1 MAQPRGLRVRPSRP
15 PLALAVA
22 AVVVA
27 VVLLACLA
35 ASAALLAETR
45 SAARFQQHVAALT
58 DLMQRTRVVRQRAVD
73 AVRAR
78 GVYSPQQL
86 RAPPTPKPSFPID
99 AVFTWV
105 DGTDAAWRKAV
116 AQARRRDAHS
126 GTFHIAQRDPFF
138 AASARRTRRVRDEL
152 FYSARLARAHLPW
165 LRTIFIVT
173 QRPQRPWWLEGDDDD
188 SSAPGPRLVVVHHD
202 SFFGP
207 DATQPTYNSNVIE
220 SQLPQLRPLAEHF
233 VLFND
238 DCFVGQP
245 LPRSVFFADDGTPVV
260 RMRGR
265 NLLCTQRGH
274 NASWTQHLVNLH
286 SVCDV
291 IGVACGTPAHVCLPL
306 RKSVL
311 RAVTTL
317 LAPLVRSL
325 RQTRSESDFPLV
337 YAAASATPWQLLP
350 HDVESRYYN
359 SGNSFA
365 DDVKARGGV
374 LPHLF
379 CINDNF
385 DTRRGHAVLRRALEE
400 ADAQRAHRT

>member
-1 MAQPRGLRVRPSRP
+1 MAAPRPRF
-15 PLALAVA
+15 PLTAPVIVIGAVL
-22 AVVVA
+22 VA
-27 VVLLACLA
+27 CLVASAVLLSRSQAEA
-35 ASAALLAETR
+35 A
-45 SAARFQQHVAALT
+45 FHQHVAALT
-58 DLMQRTRVVRQRAVD
+58 DLMQRTRVVRQRAVE
-73 AVRAR
+73 AIRAH
-78 GVYSPQQL
+78 GAYSPQQL
-86 RAPPTPKPSFPID
+86 RAPPTPTPSFPVD

-105 DGTDAAWRKAV
+105 DGSDAAWRAAV
-116 AQARRRDAHS
+116 AKARRRDAHS
-126 GTFHIAQRDPFF
+126 STFHIAQRDPFVVP
-138 AASARRTRRVRDEL
+138 SARRTRRVRDEL
-152 FYSARLARAHLPW
+152 FYSARLARAHMPW
-165 LRTIFIVT
+165 LRTIYIVT
-173 QRPQRPWWLEGDDDD
+173 QRPQRPWWLEDGNANANGA
-188 SSAPGPRLVVVHHD
+188 APGPRLVVVHHD

-220 SQLPQLRPLAEHF
+220 SQLPQLRQLAEHF